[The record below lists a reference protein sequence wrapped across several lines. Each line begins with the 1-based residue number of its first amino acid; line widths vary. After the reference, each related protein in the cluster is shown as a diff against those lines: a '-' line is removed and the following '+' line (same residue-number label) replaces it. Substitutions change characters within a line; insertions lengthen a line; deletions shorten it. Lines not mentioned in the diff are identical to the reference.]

1 MTVKAIIMYEVVDSD
16 TDSILLT
23 REQAL
28 ALTGGAEGRVQGATM
43 VRWDTGATVAPR
55 EHPNRAVHVTHADLD
70 ALKSLLETP

>member
-1 MTVKAIIMYEVVDSD
+1 MTVKTVLMYEVVDGD
-16 TDSILLT
+16 EDSILLT

-28 ALTGGAEGRVQGATM
+28 ALTGGAEGLVQGATM

-70 ALKSLLETP
+70 ALKSLLETA